1 MPDGA
6 MSDRDPMAPGA
17 MAPGAKDRVVMITG
31 AGRGIGAQCALQA
44 AAAGHAVC
52 LNYRRD
58 QAAAEAVAEQIRSSG
73 GHAIALA
80 GDVAREDE
88 VVALFERC
96 DRELGRV
103 TDLINNA
110 GIVAPASR
118 FDQIDGERL
127 RRLFEVNVHGA
138 FFCARE
144 AVRRLSTRYGGRG
157 GVIVN
162 LSSIA
167 AVLGSPNEYVDYAA
181 SKAAI
186 DTMTIGLAREV
197 AAEGIRVVAIRPGL
211 VDTDIHAPGRLERLG
226 PMVPMGR
233 AGRADEIAS
242 VAVFLLSPQA
252 SYVTGAII
260 DVGGGR

>member
-1 MPDGA
+1 
-6 MSDRDPMAPGA
+6 MS
-17 MAPGAKDRVVMITG
+17 DRVVMITG
-31 AGRGIGAQCALQA
+31 AGRGIGAQCAIQA

-52 LNYRRD
+52 INYRSDRES
-58 QAAAEAVAEQIRSSG
+58 AESLADRIRREGGRAV
-73 GHAIALA
+73 ALA
-80 GDVAREDE
+80 GDVAREDA

-96 DRELGRV
+96 DRELGTV

-110 GIVAPASR
+110 GIVAAASR
-118 FDQIDGERL
+118 VEAIDGERL

-144 AVRRLSTRYGGRG
+144 AIRRLSTRHGGRG

-162 LSSIA
+162 LSSVA
-167 AVLGSPNEYVDYAA
+167 AVLGAPNEYVDYAA

-186 DTMTIGLAREV
+186 DTMTVGLAREV

-211 VDTDIHAPGRLERLG
+211 VDTEIHAPGRLERLG
-226 PMVPMGR
+226 PLVPMGR

-242 VAVFLLSPQA
+242 VAIFLLSPQA
-252 SYVTGAII
+252 SYVTGAIV

>member
-1 MPDGA
+1 
-6 MSDRDPMAPGA
+6 MS
-17 MAPGAKDRVVMITG
+17 DRVVMITG
-31 AGRGIGAQCALQA
+31 AARGIGAECARQA

-52 LNYRRD
+52 INYRRD
-58 QAAAEAVAEQIRSSG
+58 DDAAEALVDRIRADGGRAVAI
-73 GHAIALA
+73 A
-80 GDVAREDE
+80 GDVAREDD

-110 GIVAPASR
+110 GIVAPAAR
-118 FDQIDGERL
+118 LDQIDGERL
-127 RRLFEVNVHGA
+127 RRVFEVNVHGA
-138 FFCARE
+138 FYCARE
-144 AVRRLSTRYGGRG
+144 AVRRLSTRHGGQG

-186 DTMTIGLAREV
+186 DTMTVGLAREV

-211 VDTDIHAPGRLERLG
+211 VETGIHAPGRLERLG
-226 PMVPMGR
+226 PLIPMGR

-242 VAVFLLSPQA
+242 VALFLLSAQA

>member
-1 MPDGA
+1 
-6 MSDRDPMAPGA
+6 MS
-17 MAPGAKDRVVMITG
+17 DRVVMITG
-31 AGRGIGAQCALQA
+31 AARGIGAECARQA

-52 LNYRRD
+52 INYRRD
-58 QAAAEAVAEQIRSSG
+58 DDAAEALVDRIRADGGRAVAI
-73 GHAIALA
+73 A
-80 GDVAREDE
+80 GDVAREDD
-88 VVALFERC
+88 VVALFEHC

-110 GIVAPASR
+110 GIVAPAAR
-118 FDQIDGERL
+118 LDQIDGERL
-127 RRLFEVNVHGA
+127 RRVFDVNVHGA
-138 FFCARE
+138 FYCARE
-144 AVRRLSTRYGGRG
+144 AVRRLSTRHGGQG

-186 DTMTIGLAREV
+186 DTMTVGLAREV

-211 VDTDIHAPGRLERLG
+211 VETGIHAPGRLERLG
-226 PMVPMGR
+226 PLIPMGR

-242 VAVFLLSPQA
+242 VALFLLSAQA

>member
-1 MPDGA
+1 
-6 MSDRDPMAPGA
+6 MS
-17 MAPGAKDRVVMITG
+17 DRVVMITG
-31 AGRGIGAQCALQA
+31 AARGIGAECARQA

-52 LNYRRD
+52 INYRRD
-58 QAAAEAVAEQIRSSG
+58 DDAAEALVDRIRADGGRAVAI
-73 GHAIALA
+73 A
-80 GDVAREDE
+80 GDVAREDD

-110 GIVAPASR
+110 GIVAPAAR
-118 FDQIDGERL
+118 LDQIDGERL
-127 RRLFEVNVHGA
+127 RRVFDVNVHGA
-138 FFCARE
+138 FYCARE
-144 AVRRLSTRYGGRG
+144 AVRRLSTRHGGQG

-186 DTMTIGLAREV
+186 DTMTVGLAREV

-211 VDTDIHAPGRLERLG
+211 VETGIHAPGRLERLG
-226 PMVPMGR
+226 PLIPMGR

-242 VAVFLLSPQA
+242 VALFLLSAQA

>member
-1 MPDGA
+1 
-6 MSDRDPMAPGA
+6 MS
-17 MAPGAKDRVVMITG
+17 DRVVMITG
-31 AGRGIGAQCALQA
+31 AARGIGAACARQA

-52 LNYRRD
+52 INYRRD
-58 QAAAEAVAEQIRSSG
+58 DDAAEALVDRIRADGGRAVAI
-73 GHAIALA
+73 A
-80 GDVAREDE
+80 GDVAREDD
-88 VVALFERC
+88 VVALFEHC

-110 GIVAPASR
+110 GIVAPAAR
-118 FDQIDGERL
+118 LDQIDGERL
-127 RRLFEVNVHGA
+127 RRVFDVNVHGA
-138 FFCARE
+138 FYCARE
-144 AVRRLSTRYGGRG
+144 AVRRLSTRHGGQG

-186 DTMTIGLAREV
+186 DTMTVGLAREV

-211 VDTDIHAPGRLERLG
+211 VETGIHAPGRLERLG
-226 PMVPMGR
+226 PLIPMGR

-242 VAVFLLSPQA
+242 VALFLLSAQA

>member
-1 MPDGA
+1 
-6 MSDRDPMAPGA
+6 MS
-17 MAPGAKDRVVMITG
+17 DRVVMITG
-31 AGRGIGAQCALQA
+31 AARGIGAECARQA

-52 LNYRRD
+52 INYRSDRD
-58 QAAAEAVAEQIRSSG
+58 AAEALAGQIRDSG
-73 GHAIALA
+73 GRAIAIA
-80 GDVAREDE
+80 ADVARESD
-88 VVALFERC
+88 VVSLFERC

-118 FDQIDGERL
+118 VDQIDGDRL

-144 AVRRLSTRYGGRG
+144 AVRRLSTRHGGKG

-186 DTMTIGLAREV
+186 DTMTVGLAREV

-211 VDTDIHAPGRLERLG
+211 VDTGIHAPGRLDRLG
-226 PMVPMGR
+226 PLVPMGR

-242 VAVFLLSPQA
+242 VALFLLSPQA

>member
-1 MPDGA
+1 
-6 MSDRDPMAPGA
+6 MS
-17 MAPGAKDRVVMITG
+17 DRVVMITG
-31 AGRGIGAQCALQA
+31 AARGIGAACARQA

-52 LNYRRD
+52 INYRRD
-58 QAAAEAVAEQIRSSG
+58 HDAAEALVERIRADGGRAVAI
-73 GHAIALA
+73 A
-80 GDVAREDE
+80 GDVAREDD
-88 VVALFERC
+88 VVALFEHC

-110 GIVAPASR
+110 GIVAPAAR
-118 FDQIDGERL
+118 LDQIDGERL
-127 RRLFEVNVHGA
+127 RRVFDVNVHGA
-138 FFCARE
+138 FYCARE
-144 AVRRLSTRYGGRG
+144 AVRRLSTRHGGQG

-186 DTMTIGLAREV
+186 DTMTVGLAREV

-211 VDTDIHAPGRLERLG
+211 VETGIHAPGRLERLG
-226 PMVPMGR
+226 PLIPMGR

-242 VAVFLLSPQA
+242 VALFLLSAQA